1 MDQLRYQIAAE
12 VNKNNA
18 GELGA
23 LEEYSK
29 LLSSLEEAKRRTLDP
44 ELVKLLQEGI
54 DLTKEISAD
63 EKNHSVRWLAY
74 AAKLDKIGAAKD
86 GLNEAL
92 NVMSQGSQ

>member
-23 LEEYSK
+23 LEEYAK
-29 LLSSLEEAKRRTLDP
+29 LLSLLVEAKRRTLDGD
-44 ELVKLLQEGI
+44 LIKLFQEGI
-54 DLTKEISAD
+54 DITKEISSD
-63 EKNHSVRWLAY
+63 EKNHAVRWLAY
-74 AAKLDKIGAAKD
+74 AAKLDKIGANTD

-92 NVMSQGSQ
+92 DTIKSM

>member
-29 LLSSLEEAKRRTLDP
+29 LLALLVEAKRRTLDV
-44 ELVKLLQEGI
+44 ELIKLFQEGI
-54 DLTKEISAD
+54 DTTKEISAD
-63 EKNHSVRWLAY
+63 EKNHAMRWLAY
-74 AAKLDKIGAAKD
+74 AAKLDKIGASPD
-86 GLNEAL
+86 GLQEAMDVIK
-92 NVMSQGSQ
+92 NMPV